1 MSLQFL
7 FWNSLGISLSFLIMK
22 KIVSLALLYVGM
34 FISTSANAQGVKF
47 GVKGGLNVTDMH
59 LSPELFSQS
68 NRIGGF
74 IGPTIKFTLPIIGF
88 GVDASTLYDFRE
100 AKVVDPFNQEK
111 TIKQQQISIPVN
123 LSYTIGLGP
132 RASAILF
139 AGPQWS
145 LNIGEKEFDWS
156 KGSNYSFK
164 DSNFSINAGVGVTFM
179 DHLQISA
186 NYNMAMGKTAD
197 VKINKA
203 VENAAEQLIGKKA
216 KSFNNSWQI
225 SLAYYF

>member
-1 MSLQFL
+1 
-7 FWNSLGISLSFLIMK
+7 MK

-123 LSYTIGLGP
+123 LSYSIGLGP

-145 LNIGEKEFDWS
+145 LKSGEKEFDWS

-164 DSNFSINAGVGVTFM
+164 DSNFSINAGVGVTFR

>member
-88 GVDASTLYDFRE
+88 GVDASTS
-100 AKVVDPFNQEK
+100 
-111 TIKQQQISIPVN
+111 TISVRQRLSTLSTKKKQ
-123 LSYTIGLGP
+123 
-132 RASAILF
+132 
-139 AGPQWS
+139 
-145 LNIGEKEFDWS
+145 
-156 KGSNYSFK
+156 
-164 DSNFSINAGVGVTFM
+164 
-179 DHLQISA
+179 
-186 NYNMAMGKTAD
+186 
-197 VKINKA
+197 
-203 VENAAEQLIGKKA
+203 
-216 KSFNNSWQI
+216 
-225 SLAYYF
+225 